1 MFRTDTRRFSKCIIP
16 EKSRAQKSFESTI
29 IQIKEKILAI
39 VYAMN
44 SFLKITQTLIAMERA
59 YLSNP
64 LIPDRVKNRESIGP
78 AYKKPT

>member
-1 MFRTDTRRFSKCIIP
+1 
-16 EKSRAQKSFESTI
+16 
-29 IQIKEKILAI
+29 
-39 VYAMN
+39 MN
-44 SFLKITQTLIAMERA
+44 SFLKITQTLIAMECA

>member
-1 MFRTDTRRFSKCIIP
+1 
-16 EKSRAQKSFESTI
+16 
-29 IQIKEKILAI
+29 
-39 VYAMN
+39 MN
-44 SFLKITQTLIAMERA
+44 SFLKIMQTLIAMERA

>member
-1 MFRTDTRRFSKCIIP
+1 
-16 EKSRAQKSFESTI
+16 
-29 IQIKEKILAI
+29 
-39 VYAMN
+39 MN

-64 LIPDRVKNRESIGP
+64 LIPDCMKNCESIGP